1 MMIRPRWLNPAWID
15 ALILVAATVYIL
27 AGMPSAPFHGDE
39 AMQITMSRDY
49 FTAFVE
55 RQPRSLWAE
64 PPYTVDSPGWLRL
77 INGSV
82 NVYTLGLSL
91 HSAGYRADDLPP
103 LWQWPLSVEANI
115 EQGSYPHEALLIPSR
130 IPSALFLALSTVA
143 VFLLGKA
150 IGGRPLAYLA
160 CAVCILNPIVLLN
173 GRRAM
178 MEGSLLA
185 FGLLAVWAAAR
196 IRPESA
202 KPRDWLW
209 LGLFSG
215 MALISK
221 HSAILFVVSAFA
233 WVGLNLPLRRCWR
246 HWVGA
251 ALLAGTIFIAGSPA
265 LWSDPVA
272 RLGDL
277 VRERQALLDSQ
288 TRAQPEGAMPISQR
302 LEWLLT
308 QPFIRPVEFY
318 EAAFWGNSS
327 IVLAEIHDYESS
339 PWSGLPAGTA
349 FGAALTALAGLGII
363 VAARKRHFGL
373 LVWLGVTT
381 LSLMANPLPWQ
392 RYYLPLIPIF
402 ALLAG
407 LGALQ
412 AVTWITQRPFEKFT
426 SAPSSPVSNGL

>member
-1 MMIRPRWLNPAWID
+1 MMIRSRWLNPAWID
-15 ALILVAATVYIL
+15 SLILIAATLYIL
-27 AGMPSAPFHGDE
+27 AGVPSAPFHGDE
-39 AMQITMSRDY
+39 AMQIRMSRDY

-55 RQPRSLWAE
+55 RRPRSLWTE
-64 PPYTVDSPGWLRL
+64 PPYTVDSPAWLRL

-82 NVYTLGLSL
+82 NLYTIGLSL
-91 HSAGYRADDLPP
+91 HSAGYRAGDLPS

-115 EQGSYPHEALLIPSR
+115 EQGSYPGEPLLIPSR
-130 IPSALFLALSTVA
+130 IPSALFLALSVVA

-150 IGGRPLAYLA
+150 IAGRPLAYLA
-160 CAVCILNPIVLLN
+160 CLVYILNPIVLLN

-178 MEGSLLA
+178 MEGSMLV

-196 IRPESA
+196 IRTPDV
-202 KPRDWLW
+202 KPRDWFW

-215 MALISK
+215 LALISK

-233 WVGLNLPLRRCWR
+233 WVTLNMPLRRYWR

-251 ALLAGTIFIAGSPA
+251 ALLAGAVFIAGSPA

-272 RLGDL
+272 RFGDL

-288 TRAQPEGAMPISQR
+288 TRAQPGGAMPISQR

-318 EAAFWGNSS
+318 EAAFWGNSP
-327 IVLAEIHDYESS
+327 IVLAQIQNYEPS
-339 PWSGLPAGTA
+339 PWKGIPAGTA
-349 FGAALTALAGLGII
+349 FGAALTLLVGGGII
-363 VAARKRHFGL
+363 VTLRKRHFGL
-373 LVWLGVTT
+373 LIWLGVTA

-392 RYYLPLIPIF
+392 RYYLPLIPVF
-402 ALLAG
+402 ALLAA
-407 LGALQ
+407 LGALHV
-412 AVTWITQRPFEKFT
+412 VTWITQR
-426 SAPSSPVSNGL
+426 ARSSV